1 KAAVKHDRLPVSP
14 CQEIE
19 LPQTPPPDERFLSR
33 AEFDTVAFHLAEPYR
48 TAAILLVGTGMRFG
62 EMAGLHWHRVD
73 LEALTIDVHETWD
86 GERVKAYPKGRR
98 KRRVPVPS
106 WVADALLPYASDQ
119 RGCGLPHADGK
130 RCRSDLV
137 LRGPAGAPL
146 NARNMLRRHWGP
158 ALRRAGLDHARQH
171 DLRHTTASWLIQ
183 AGCSLTEV
191 AAILGHTETAVTA
204 RYAHLAGKHMDRVRA
219 VLEGV

>member
-1 KAAVKHDRLPVSP
+1 
-14 CQEIE
+14 
-19 LPQTPPPDERFLSR
+19 
-33 AEFDTVAFHLAEPYR
+33 
-48 TAAILLVGTGMRFG
+48 
-62 EMAGLHWHRVD
+62 
-73 LEALTIDVHETWD
+73 
-86 GERVKAYPKGRR
+86 ERVKPYPKGRR
-98 KRRVPVPS
+98 KRRVPMPS
-106 WVADALLPYASDQ
+106 WVAEALIRYPSDAKA
-119 RGCGLPHADGK
+119 CGLDHERPS

-137 LRGPAGAPL
+137 LRGPLGAPL
-146 NARNMLRRHWGP
+146 DARNMLRRHWAP

-204 RYAHLAGKHMDRVRA
+204 RYAHLAGTHMDKVRR